1 MNYLKRKDNMFSVI
15 VPVYNVEK
23 YLDKCLASIL
33 GQTFK
38 DYECIIV
45 DDGSPD
51 NSNTI
56 IDNYV
61 KKDQRFNVIH
71 QKNMG
76 ISAARNAGLDIA
88 KGDYITFI
96 DSDDY
101 IANDYLEKFASK
113 ITSTD
118 ADIVI
123 CGFIEV
129 YAEYIKEVSSKS
141 ENTDEIK
148 KNILADVLHAYP
160 WNKCYKKDLFQ
171 NIRFPVNKIFEDLL
185 TIPEVCLNA
194 QKIVCIPEKLYYY
207 NRQNLNSITSNLSTE
222 KRYDVFKGRFKSRQL
237 AVQKQIPCLNLL
249 DKKMVKETIIT
260 LLRNCN
266 DNELSE
272 SQEQE
277 MCDYLKERLDKSEV
291 VGLRD
296 KFWVKM
302 LLAKRKKL
310 CAWYARYRG
319 K

>member
-1 MNYLKRKDNMFSVI
+1 MFSVI

-61 KKDQRFNVIH
+61 KKDQRFKVIH

-76 ISAARNAGLDIA
+76 LSAARNVGLDIA

-160 WNKCYKKDLFQ
+160 WNKCYKKIYSRILDFQ
-171 NIRFPVNKIFEDLL
+171 LIKF
-185 TIPEVCLNA
+185 
-194 QKIVCIPEKLYYY
+194 
-207 NRQNLNSITSNLSTE
+207 
-222 KRYDVFKGRFKSRQL
+222 
-237 AVQKQIPCLNLL
+237 
-249 DKKMVKETIIT
+249 
-260 LLRNCN
+260 LRI
-266 DNELSE
+266 
-272 SQEQE
+272 
-277 MCDYLKERLDKSEV
+277 Y
-291 VGLRD
+291 
-296 KFWVKM
+296 
-302 LLAKRKKL
+302 
-310 CAWYARYRG
+310 
-319 K
+319 

>member
-1 MNYLKRKDNMFSVI
+1 MFSII

-23 YLDKCLASIL
+23 YLDKCLASISE
-33 GQTFK
+33 QTFK
-38 DYECIIV
+38 EFECIVV

-51 NSNTI
+51 NSNDI
-56 IDNYV
+56 IDRYV
-61 KKDQRFNVIH
+61 NKDQRFKVIH

-76 ISAARNAGLDIA
+76 ISAARNAGLAIA
-88 KGDYITFI
+88 QGDYVAFV

-101 IANDYLEKFASK
+101 ISNEYLEKFALK
-113 ITSTD
+113 IANTD

-129 YAEYIKEVSSKS
+129 LKDSQKTVCFEASSTEVIKQ
-141 ENTDEIK
+141 
-148 KNILADVLHAYP
+148 NILADICPSYP
-160 WNKCYKKDLFQ
+160 WNKCYKKYLFE
-171 NIRFPVNKIFEDLL
+171 NIRFPVGKIFEDLL

-194 QKIVCIPEKLYYY
+194 HKIVCIPEKLYYY

-222 KRYDVFKGRFKSRQL
+222 KRYDVFKGRFKNRQL

-249 DKKMVKETIIT
+249 DKKMVKETMIT

>member
-1 MNYLKRKDNMFSVI
+1 MRGENNLFSII

-33 GQTFK
+33 RQTFK
-38 DYECIIV
+38 NFECIII

-51 NSNTI
+51 NSNAI
-56 IDNYV
+56 IDKYV
-61 KKDQRFNVIH
+61 KLDERFKVLH
-71 QKNMG
+71 QQNMG
-76 ISAARNAGLDIA
+76 VSAARNAGLAIA
-88 KGDYITFI
+88 QGDYIAFV

-101 IANDYLEKFASK
+101 ISNEYLEKFALK
-113 ITSTD
+113 IANTD

-129 YAEYIKEVSSKS
+129 LKDSQKTVCFEAPSTEVIKQ
-141 ENTDEIK
+141 
-148 KNILADVLHAYP
+148 NILADIWPSYP
-160 WNKCYKKDLFQ
+160 WNKCYKKYLFE
-171 NIRFPVNKIFEDLL
+171 NIRFPVGKIFEDLL
-185 TIPEVCLNA
+185 TIPELCLSA
-194 QKIVCIPEKLYYY
+194 KTIVCIPDKLYYY

-222 KRYDVFKGRFKSRQL
+222 KRYDVFKGRFKNRQL

-249 DKKMVKETIIT
+249 DKIMVKETMIT

>member
-1 MNYLKRKDNMFSVI
+1 MFSII

-23 YLDKCLASIL
+23 YLDKCLASISE
-33 GQTFK
+33 QTFK
-38 DYECIIV
+38 EFECIVV

-51 NSNTI
+51 NSNDI
-56 IDNYV
+56 IDRYV
-61 KKDQRFNVIH
+61 NKDQRFKVIH

-76 ISAARNAGLDIA
+76 ISAARNAGLAIA
-88 KGDYITFI
+88 QGDYIAFV

-101 IANDYLEKFASK
+101 ISNEYLEKFALK
-113 ITSTD
+113 IANTD

-129 YAEYIKEVSSKS
+129 LKDSQKTVCFEAPSTEVIKQ
-141 ENTDEIK
+141 
-148 KNILADVLHAYP
+148 NILADIWPSYP
-160 WNKCYKKDLFQ
+160 WNKCYKKYLFE
-171 NIRFPVNKIFEDLL
+171 NIRFPVGKIFEDLL

-194 QKIVCIPEKLYYY
+194 HKIVCIPEKLYYY
-207 NRQNLNSITSNLSTE
+207 NCQNLNSITSNLSTE
-222 KRYDVFKGRFKSRQL
+222 KRYDVFKGRFKNRQL
-237 AVQKQIPCLNLL
+237 VVQKQIPCLNLL
-249 DKKMVKETIIT
+249 DKKMVKETMIT

>member
-1 MNYLKRKDNMFSVI
+1 MRGENNLFSII

-33 GQTFK
+33 RQTFK
-38 DYECIIV
+38 NFECIII

-51 NSNTI
+51 NSNAI
-56 IDNYV
+56 IDKYV
-61 KKDQRFNVIH
+61 KLDERFKVLH
-71 QKNMG
+71 QQNMG
-76 ISAARNAGLDIA
+76 VSAARNAGLAIA
-88 KGDYITFI
+88 QGDYIAFV

-101 IANDYLEKFASK
+101 ISNEYLEKFALK
-113 ITSTD
+113 IANTD

-129 YAEYIKEVSSKS
+129 LKDSQKTVCFEAPSTEVIKH
-141 ENTDEIK
+141 
-148 KNILADVLHAYP
+148 NILADIWPSYP
-160 WNKCYKKDLFQ
+160 WNKCYKKYLFE
-171 NIRFPVNKIFEDLL
+171 NIRFPVGKIFEDLL
-185 TIPEVCLNA
+185 TIPELCLSA
-194 QKIVCIPEKLYYY
+194 KTIVCIPDKLYYY

-222 KRYDVFKGRFKSRQL
+222 KRYDVFKGRFKNRQL

-249 DKKMVKETIIT
+249 DKKMVKETMIT

>member
-1 MNYLKRKDNMFSVI
+1 MFSII

-23 YLDKCLASIL
+23 YLDKCLASISE
-33 GQTFK
+33 QTFK
-38 DYECIIV
+38 EFECIVV

-51 NSNTI
+51 NSNDI
-56 IDNYV
+56 IDRYV
-61 KKDQRFNVIH
+61 NKDQRFKVIH

-76 ISAARNAGLDIA
+76 ISAARNAGLAIA
-88 KGDYITFI
+88 QGDYIAFV

-101 IANDYLEKFASK
+101 ISNEYLEKFALK
-113 ITSTD
+113 IANTD
-118 ADIVI
+118 VDVVI

-129 YAEYIKEVSSKS
+129 LKDSQKTVCFEAPSTEVIKQ
-141 ENTDEIK
+141 
-148 KNILADVLHAYP
+148 NILADIWPSYP
-160 WNKCYKKDLFQ
+160 WNKCYKKYLFE
-171 NIRFPVNKIFEDLL
+171 NIRFPVGKIFEDLL

-194 QKIVCIPEKLYYY
+194 HKIVCIPEKLYYY

-222 KRYDVFKGRFKSRQL
+222 KRYDVFKGRFKNRQL

-249 DKKMVKETIIT
+249 DKKMVKETMIT

>member
-1 MNYLKRKDNMFSVI
+1 MFSII

-23 YLDKCLASIL
+23 YLDKCLASISE
-33 GQTFK
+33 QTFK
-38 DYECIIV
+38 EFECIVV

-51 NSNTI
+51 NSNDI
-56 IDNYV
+56 IDRYV
-61 KKDQRFNVIH
+61 NKDQRFKVIH

-76 ISAARNAGLDIA
+76 ISAARNAGLAIA
-88 KGDYITFI
+88 QGDYIAFV

-101 IANDYLEKFASK
+101 ISNEYLEKFALK
-113 ITSTD
+113 IANTD

-123 CGFIEV
+123 CGFIDVFKDSQKTVCFEAPSTEV
-129 YAEYIKEVSSKS
+129 IKQ
-141 ENTDEIK
+141 
-148 KNILADVLHAYP
+148 NILADIWPSYP
-160 WNKCYKKDLFQ
+160 WNKCYKKYLFE
-171 NIRFPVNKIFEDLL
+171 NIRFPVGKIFEDLL

-194 QKIVCIPEKLYYY
+194 HKIVCIPEKLYYY

-222 KRYDVFKGRFKSRQL
+222 KRYDVFKGRFKNRQL

-249 DKKMVKETIIT
+249 DKKMVKETMIT

>member
-61 KKDQRFNVIH
+61 KKDQRFKVIH

-222 KRYDVFKGRFKSRQL
+222 KRYDVFKGRFKNRQL